1 MLILVYESLALNLK
15 MTWEEIPALK
25 DRNSDK
31 DAAISCH
38 KCDCE

>member
-1 MLILVYESLALNLK
+1 MLTLVYSSLALNLK
-15 MTWEEIPALK
+15 MTGAVIPALQ

-31 DAAISCH
+31 DDAISCH